1 MNKPRYDFLAHGHGK
16 TAPWM
21 DLVNSEEWDTF
32 GRLTDHLNDPEWVP
46 YLLRQWHYAKPSR
59 EVVPITKLK
68 TLRTALR
75 TSLQALFHGKPI
87 PPPRLRALNDVL
99 NLKGKQRLFQRQN
112 GLRVEFVPDRSGW
125 RWILA
130 EVARSFVETIATG
143 ESTRVKICRND
154 DCRWVFYD
162 QTKAKTRC
170 WCSSKSC
177 GNRERVRR
185 ARARDS
191 G

>member
-1 MNKPRYDFLAHGHGK
+1 LAHGHGK

-46 YLLRQWHYAKPSR
+46 YFLRQWHYAKPSR
-59 EVVPITKLK
+59 EVVPIAKLK
-68 TLRTALR
+68 TLRAALR
-75 TSLQALFHGKPI
+75 KSSEALFHGKPI
-87 PPPRLRALNDVL
+87 PPPKLRALNDVL

-143 ESTRVKICRND
+143 ESTRIKICRND

-185 ARARDS
+185 VRARDS

>member
-1 MNKPRYDFLAHGHGK
+1 MAKPQYDFLAHGHGK

-32 GRLTDHLNDPEWVP
+32 GRRIDHLNDPAWVP
-46 YLLRQWHYAKPSR
+46 YFVRQWRLAKPSR
-59 EVVPITKLK
+59 EPAPIARLK
-68 TLRTALR
+68 TLRAALR
-75 TSLQALFHGKPI
+75 KSSEALSRNKPI
-87 PPPRLRALNDVL
+87 PSPELRELNAVL
-99 NLKGKQRLFQRQN
+99 NLRGKQQLFQRQN
-112 GLRVEFVPDRSGW
+112 GLRVEFVPDRPGW

-130 EVARSFVETIATG
+130 EVARSFVETVADG
-143 ESTRVKICRND
+143 ESARIKICRND

-162 QTKAKTRC
+162 QTKGKTRC

-185 ARARDS
+185 ARARDNR
-191 G
+191 

>member
-1 MNKPRYDFLAHGHGK
+1 MAKLQYDFLAHGHGK

-32 GRLTDHLNDPEWVP
+32 GRRTDHLNDPAWVP
-46 YLLRQWHYAKPSR
+46 YFLRQWHFAKPSC
-59 EVVPITKLK
+59 ETVPLAGLK
-68 TLRTALR
+68 TLRAALR
-75 TSLQALFHGKPI
+75 KSSEALFHDKPI
-87 PPPRLRALNDVL
+87 PAPELRALNAVL
-99 NLKGKQRLFQRQN
+99 NLRGKQQLFQRQN
-112 GLRVEFVPDRSGW
+112 GLRVEFVPNRPGW

-130 EVARSFVETIATG
+130 EVARSFVETVANG
-143 ESTRVKICRND
+143 ESARIKICRND

-162 QTKAKTRC
+162 HTKGKTRC

-185 ARARDS
+185 ARARDYR
-191 G
+191 

>member
-46 YLLRQWHYAKPSR
+46 YFLRQWHYAKPSR
-59 EVVPITKLK
+59 EVVPIAKLK

-75 TSLQALFHGKPI
+75 KSSEALFHGKPI
-87 PPPRLRALNDVL
+87 PPLKLRALNDVL

>member
-1 MNKPRYDFLAHGHGK
+1 MAKLQYDFLAHGHGK

-32 GRLTDHLNDPEWVP
+32 GRRIDHLNDPAWVP
-46 YLLRQWHYAKPSR
+46 YFVRQWRLAKPSR
-59 EVVPITKLK
+59 ELAPIARLK
-68 TLRTALR
+68 TLRAALR
-75 TSLQALFHGKPI
+75 KSSEALFHSKPI
-87 PPPRLRALNDVL
+87 PSPELRALNAAL
-99 NLKGKQRLFQRQN
+99 NLRGKQQLFQRQN
-112 GLRVEFVPDRSGW
+112 GLWVEFVPDRPGW

-130 EVARSFVETIATG
+130 AVARSFVETVADG
-143 ESTRVKICRND
+143 ESARIKICRND

-162 QTKAKTRC
+162 QTKGKTRC

-185 ARARDS
+185 ARARDNR
-191 G
+191 

>member
-1 MNKPRYDFLAHGHGK
+1 MAKLQYDFLAHGHGK

-32 GRLTDHLNDPEWVP
+32 GRRIDHLNGPAWVP
-46 YLLRQWHYAKPSR
+46 YFVRQWRLAKPSR
-59 EVVPITKLK
+59 EPAPIARLK
-68 TLRTALR
+68 TLRAVLR
-75 TSLQALFHGKPI
+75 KSSEALFHDKPI
-87 PPPRLRALNDVL
+87 PSPELRELNAVL
-99 NLKGKQRLFQRQN
+99 NLRGKQQLFQRQN
-112 GLRVEFVPDRSGW
+112 GLRVEFVPDRPGW

-130 EVARSFVETIATG
+130 EVARSFVETVADG
-143 ESTRVKICRND
+143 ESARIKICRND

-162 QTKAKTRC
+162 QTKGKTRC

-185 ARARDS
+185 ARARDNH
-191 G
+191 

>member
-1 MNKPRYDFLAHGHGK
+1 MAKPQYDFLAHGHGK

-32 GRLTDHLNDPEWVP
+32 GRRIDHLNDPAWVP
-46 YLLRQWHYAKPSR
+46 YFVRQWRLAKPSR
-59 EVVPITKLK
+59 EPAPIARLK
-68 TLRTALR
+68 TLRAALR
-75 TSLQALFHGKPI
+75 KSSEALSRNKPI
-87 PPPRLRALNDVL
+87 PSPELRELNAVL
-99 NLKGKQRLFQRQN
+99 NLRGKQQLFQRQN
-112 GLRVEFVPDRSGW
+112 GLRVEFVPDRPGW

-130 EVARSFVETIATG
+130 EVARSFVETVADG
-143 ESTRVKICRND
+143 ESARIKICRND

-162 QTKAKTRC
+162 QTKGKTRC

-185 ARARDS
+185 ARARDNH
-191 G
+191 

>member
-1 MNKPRYDFLAHGHGK
+1 MAKLQYDFLAHGHGK

-32 GRLTDHLNDPEWVP
+32 GRRTDHLNDPAWVP
-46 YLLRQWHYAKPSR
+46 YFVRQWRLAKPSR
-59 EVVPITKLK
+59 ELAPIARLK
-68 TLRTALR
+68 TLRAALR
-75 TSLQALFHGKPI
+75 KSSEALFHSKPI
-87 PPPRLRALNDVL
+87 PSPELRALSAVL
-99 NLKGKQRLFQRQN
+99 NLRGKQQLFQRQN
-112 GLRVEFVPDRSGW
+112 GLRVEFVPDRPGW

-130 EVARSFVETIATG
+130 AVARSFVETVPDG
-143 ESTRVKICRND
+143 ESARIKICRND

-162 QTKAKTRC
+162 QTKGKTRC

-185 ARARDS
+185 ARARDNR
-191 G
+191 

>member
-46 YLLRQWHYAKPSR
+46 YFLRQWHYAKPSR
-59 EVVPITKLK
+59 EVVPIAKLK
-68 TLRTALR
+68 TLRAALR
-75 TSLQALFHGKPI
+75 KSSEALFHGKPI
-87 PPPRLRALNDVL
+87 PPPKLRALNDVL

-143 ESTRVKICRND
+143 ESTRIKICRND